1 LTSFAE
7 AGALHRADF
16 KGNSAMATELDN
28 ALVDIAN
35 YGGDAPIQALLTDL
49 RKTDPVHWTAP
60 DGYRPFWAIT
70 KHADI
75 LEIEKLNDQFHNE
88 PRSVLMN
95 IQAEHD
101 LAAMWGGPDPKTG
114 RVSPLRTLIDMDG
127 ADHRAYRGL
136 TQAWFMP
143 ANLKKLEARMA
154 ELAKRYV
161 DRMMEI
167 GSACDFAR
175 EVAVYYPL
183 HVIMSILGVPES
195 DEPLMLKLTQEL
207 FGGGDPDMRRAD
219 RAENTN
225 VIADFFMYFNRLT
238 EERRAHPGEDL
249 ATVIANGKI
258 NGEPLGPIETAS
270 YYIIAATAGH
280 DTTSSSI
287 AGGLQ
292 ALVENPD
299 QLKKLKDNPDLLNT
313 AVDEIIRW
321 VTPVQ
326 HFMRTNV
333 GDDYKLRDRTI
344 RHGDAVQLLY
354 ISGNRD
360 EEVWPDAFQFRIDRE
375 NNRHV
380 AFGYGAHVCLGQHLA
395 KLEIRA
401 FFKELIGRLDAI
413 ELAGKPA
420 KVQSTFVSGLKT
432 LPVRY
437 KLRAA

>member
-1 LTSFAE
+1 MST
-7 AGALHRADF
+7 D
-16 KGNSAMATELDN
+16 LDN
-28 ALVDIAN
+28 ALVNIAT
-35 YGGDAPIQALLTDL
+35 YGDEAKIHGLLAAL
-49 RKTDPVHWTAP
+49 RKDDPVHWTAP
-60 DGYRPFWAIT
+60 EGFRPFWSIT

-95 IQAEHD
+95 KEAEAGF
-101 LAAMWGGPDPKTG
+101 AAMWGGPDPKTG

-127 ADHRAYRGL
+127 EDHRAYRGL

-143 ANLKKLEARMA
+143 VNLRKSLEARTV

-167 GSACDFAR
+167 GPECDFTKDI
-175 EVAVYYPL
+175 AVYYPL
-183 HVIMSILGVPES
+183 HVIMSILGVPET
-195 DEPLMLKLTQEL
+195 DEPKMLQLTQEL
-207 FGGGDPDMRRAD
+207 FGGGDPDMQRKERD
-219 RAENTN
+219 PNTN
-225 VIADFFMYFNRLT
+225 VIADFFMYFNAMT
-238 EERRAHPGEDL
+238 AARRAHPGEDL
-249 ATVIANGKI
+249 ATVISNGKI
-258 NGEPLGPIETAS
+258 NGQPLGPIETAS
-270 YYIIAATAGH
+270 YYIIVATAGH

-287 AGGLQ
+287 AGGLK
-292 ALVENPD
+292 ALIENPD
-299 QLKKLKDNPDLLNT
+299 QLKKLKDNPDLLNS

-333 GDDYKLRDRTI
+333 GADYALRGRTI
-344 RHGDAVQLLY
+344 KSGDAVQLLY

-360 EEVWPDAFQFRIDRE
+360 EDVWPDANSFRVDRE

-380 AFGYGAHVCLGQHLA
+380 AFGYGAHLCLGQHLA
-395 KLEIRA
+395 KMEIRA
-401 FFKELIGRLDAI
+401 FFKELLGRLDSI
-413 ELAGKPA
+413 EMTGPTSR
-420 KVQSTFVSGLKT
+420 VQSTFVSGLKT

>member
-1 LTSFAE
+1 MTAAVDNAIANSAIYGDE
-7 AGALHRADF
+7 VELHRVLA
-16 KGNSAMATELDN
+16 
-28 ALVDIAN
+28 
-35 YGGDAPIQALLTDL
+35 DL
-49 RKTDPVHWTAP
+49 RKTDPVHWTEP
-60 DGYRPFWAIT
+60 DGFRPYWTLT

-95 IQAEHD
+95 KEAEAGF
-101 LAAMWGGPDPKTG
+101 AAMWGGPDPKTG

-127 ADHRAYRGL
+127 EDHRAYRGL

-143 ANLKKLEARMA
+143 VNLRKSLEARTV

-167 GSACDFAR
+167 GPECDFTR
-175 EVAVYYPL
+175 DIAVYYPL

-195 DEPLMLKLTQEL
+195 DEPKMLQLTQEL
-207 FGGGDPDMRRAD
+207 FGGGDPDMQRKERD
-219 RAENTN
+219 PNTN
-225 VIADFFMYFNRLT
+225 VIADFFMYFNAMT
-238 EERRAHPGEDL
+238 AARRANPGDDL
-249 ATVIANGKI
+249 ATVISNGKV
-258 NGEPLGPIETAS
+258 NGQPLGPIETAS
-270 YYIIAATAGH
+270 YYIIVATAGH

-287 AGGLQ
+287 AGGLK
-292 ALVENPD
+292 ALIENPD
-299 QLKKLKDNPDLLNT
+299 QLQKLKDNPDLLNS

-326 HFMRTNV
+326 HFMRTNMG
-333 GDDYKLRDRTI
+333 GDYALRGKTI
-344 RHGDAVQLLY
+344 KTGDAVQLLY

-360 EEVWPDAFQFRIDRE
+360 EDVWTDANSFRVDRE

-380 AFGYGAHVCLGQHLA
+380 AFGYGAHLCLGQHLA
-395 KLEIRA
+395 KMEIRA
-401 FFKELIGRLDAI
+401 FFKELLGRLDAI
-413 ELAGKPA
+413 EMTGPTSRVK
-420 KVQSTFVSGLKT
+420 STFVSGLKT

>member
-1 LTSFAE
+1 
-7 AGALHRADF
+7 
-16 KGNSAMATELDN
+16 MATALDN
-28 ALVDIAN
+28 DLVSSAVF
-35 YGGDAPIQALLTDL
+35 GDEKKIHGLLADL
-49 RKTDPVHWTAP
+49 RRNDPVHWTEP
-60 DGYRPFWAIT
+60 DGFRPFWALT

-88 PRSVLMN
+88 PRSVLASK
-95 IQAEHD
+95 QAEHD
-101 LAAMWGGPDPKTG
+101 MAAMWGGPDPKTG
-114 RVSPLRTLIDMDG
+114 RVSPFRTLIDMDG

-143 ANLKKLEARMA
+143 PNLRKNLEARTH

-167 GSACDFAR
+167 GPDCDFAR
-175 EVAVYYPL
+175 DIAVYYPL

-207 FGGGDPDMRRAD
+207 FGGGDPDMQRKD
-219 RAENTN
+219 RDPNTN
-225 VIADFFMYFNRLT
+225 VIADFFMYFNKMT

-249 ATVIANGKI
+249 ASVIANGQV
-258 NGEPLGPIETAS
+258 NGAPLGPIETGS
-270 YYIIAATAGH
+270 YYVIVATAGH

-287 AGGLQ
+287 AGGLR
-292 ALVENPD
+292 ALIEHPD
-299 QLKKLKDNPDLLNT
+299 QLKKLQDNPDLLGT
-313 AVDEIIRW
+313 AVDEMIRW
-321 VTPVQ
+321 ATPVQ

-333 GDDYKLRDRTI
+333 GDDYVLRGKTI
-344 RHGDAVQLLY
+344 KTGEAVQLLY

-360 EEVWPDAFQFRIDRE
+360 EEVWPDAFDFRVDRE

-380 AFGYGAHVCLGQHLA
+380 AFGYGAHLCLGQHLA
-395 KLEIRA
+395 KMEIRA
-401 FFKELIGRLDAI
+401 FFKELLGRLDSI
-413 ELAGKPA
+413 EMTGESKR
-420 KVQSTFVSGLKT
+420 VQATFVSGLKT